1 MEKNFIIIS
10 IFLFLCFIPD
20 TSFSFE
26 CFPDCQTCSEE
37 SNDSNDMKCL
47 SCKDEDYS
55 LLYNTTNCVYKNE
68 YKTYFNNETNNINYL
83 YPCSLYENTNC
94 Y

>member
-1 MEKNFIIIS
+1 MENNFIMIS

-37 SNDSNDMKCL
+37 SNDINDMKCL

-55 LLYNTTNCVYKNE
+55 LLYNTKIVFIKM
-68 YKTYFNNETNNINYL
+68 NIKRIL
-83 YPCSLYENTNC
+83 TMKQII
-94 Y
+94 